1 MTKPLSSLT
10 PEQAER
16 QRAQTKAYRERTAS
30 HRKAQEAARH
40 KSKYANDPEYR
51 ARKNR
56 SANLCRMRKR
66 YGLTPEDRQAMIE
79 AQNGRCA
86 ICGTLEPG
94 GRGWHIDHCHR
105 QGHVRELLCTSCNV
119 FVGRIEKK
127 PDLLAKA
134 LAYIE
139 RHKK

>member
-10 PEQAER
+10 PEQAAR
-16 QRAQTKAYRERTAS
+16 QRAKTKAYNERTRTERLA
-30 HRKAQEAARH
+30 KEAVRH
-40 KSKYANDPEYR
+40 KRKYATDPAYR
-51 ARKNR
+51 ARKDQQ
-56 SANLCRMRKR
+56 ANLCRLRKR
-66 YGLTPEDRQAMIE
+66 YGLTPEGKQAMVE
-79 AQNGRCA
+79 AQGGRCA

-105 QGHVRELLCTSCNV
+105 QGHVRELLCTGCNV

-127 PDLLAKA
+127 PDLLTKA